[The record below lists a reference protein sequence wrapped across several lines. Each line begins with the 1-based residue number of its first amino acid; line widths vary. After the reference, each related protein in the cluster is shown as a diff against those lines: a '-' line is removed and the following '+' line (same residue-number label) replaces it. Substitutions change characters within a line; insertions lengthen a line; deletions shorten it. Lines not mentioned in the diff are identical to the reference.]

1 MARNPEEYHRDR
13 VLRCK
18 DKVTKLSTQLELA
31 RMEAAR
37 EILAASEAKV
47 KRSHLADW
55 WKTSIVQIDRMI
67 ARAKSERK

>member
-1 MARNPEEYHRDR
+1 MAKNIEEHHRDR

-18 DKVTKLSTQLELA
+18 DKVTKLTQQLELA

-37 EILAASEAKV
+37 EILVASEAKI

-67 ARAKSERK
+67 ARAKAERK